1 MVVMIFMMMA
11 KTGNVDGGSDNDSV
25 DGGVSGDAIDGGGG
39 IGCSGDCV
47 DSVNGSGDN
56 DVDGMGDGDGVYS
69 DVGGD
74 ANNCGDRIDG
84 GGNGGDSE
92 AISAGGMAEVFS
104 ITTAHTLPGK
114 RSASEVSPC
123 LKLWLLR
130 DMPSRTLYPGSS
142 PEIGQ

>member
-1 MVVMIFMMMA
+1 MVVMVFMMMA
-11 KTGNVDGGSDNDSV
+11 KIGTVDGGSDNDSV

-47 DSVNGSGDN
+47 DSVDGSGDD
-56 DVDGMGDGDGVYS
+56 DVDGMGGGDGVYS

-74 ANNCGDRIDG
+74 ANNCGDSIDG
-84 GGNGGDSE
+84 RDSD
-92 AISAGGMAEVFS
+92 AISADGMAEVFS
-104 ITTAHTLPGK
+104 ITAAHTLPGK